1 MAILAG
7 VDEAGVGPRL
17 GPLVAA
23 AVTWAGPAQVLGES
37 LWEALAPAL
46 SPGQGSLVIADS
58 KTLYRG
64 QRDRVGFRRLEHTVL
79 AAVGTAGKVPG
90 SLGEL
95 MARMGASGTAGANP
109 LPWYEGDALPLP
121 RAADPAAIQ
130 RDSQRL
136 AARLRELDLEPPLIA
151 CEVVNECAFNRL
163 LADTGGKGD
172 ALLAVDARL
181 LRRLPEDSGQV
192 HLDRHGGRRRYGA
205 WLQGVFP
212 QGFVWTLGEDA
223 STSRYQV
230 ARASG
235 ACLEVWVAV
244 GCEARQ
250 LPVALAS
257 MVAKYIRELH
267 MELLNRFWAA
277 RVPGLTPTAGY
288 PVDAAR
294 FVGQIAVAV
303 REEGL
308 ELADIVRHR

>member
-7 VDEAGVGPRL
+7 IDEAGVGPRL

-23 AVTWAGPAQVLGES
+23 AVTWAGPPKVLGES
-37 LWEALAPAL
+37 LWEALAPAV
-46 SPGQGSLVIADS
+46 SPSQGSLVIADS
-58 KTLYRG
+58 KRLYRG
-64 QRDRVGFRRLEHTVL
+64 QRDRAGFRRLEHAVL
-79 AAVGTAGKVPG
+79 AVAGTAGKVPG

-95 MARMGASGTAGANP
+95 MARMSASGAADATP
-109 LPWYEGDALPLP
+109 LPFYQGDALPLP

-136 AARLRELDLEPPLIA
+136 AGRLRELGLQPPLIA
-151 CEVVNECAFNRL
+151 CDVVNECAFNRL
-163 LADTGGKGD
+163 LADTGGKGE

-181 LRRLPEDSGQV
+181 LRRLPEDDGEV
-192 HLDRHGGRRRYGA
+192 HLDRLGGRRRYGP

-212 QGFVWTLGEDA
+212 RGFVWILGEDA
-223 STSRYQV
+223 SVSRYRV
-230 ARASG
+230 TRASG
-235 ACLEVWVAV
+235 ASLEVCVTV

-294 FVGQIAVAV
+294 FVGQIAAVA

-308 ELADIVRHR
+308 DLAEIVRRR

>member
-1 MAILAG
+1 MAMVAG
-7 VDEAGVGPRL
+7 IDEAGVGPRL

-23 AVTWAGPAQVLGES
+23 AVTLAGPAQVLDGS
-37 LWEALAPAL
+37 LWEALAPAV
-46 SPGQGSLVIADS
+46 SPAPGSLVIADS
-58 KTLYRG
+58 KVLYRG
-64 QRDRVGFRRLEHTVL
+64 QRDRAGFRRLEHAVL
-79 AAVGTAGKVPG
+79 AVAGTAGQVPG

-95 MARMGASGTAGANP
+95 LAWMGASRAAGANL
-109 LPWYEGDALPLP
+109 LPWYKGDSLRLP
-121 RAADPAAIQ
+121 RAADPAAVQ

-136 AARLRELDLEPPLIA
+136 AARLRELDLQPPLVA
-151 CEVVNECAFNRL
+151 CEVVDERAFNRL

-181 LRRLPEDSGQV
+181 LLRLPEDSGQV
-192 HLDRHGGRRRYGA
+192 HLDRLGGRRRYGP

-223 STSRYQV
+223 GTSRYRV
-230 ARASG
+230 TRASG
-235 ACLEVWVAV
+235 VSLEVCVAV

-257 MVAKYIRELH
+257 MVAKYIRELY

-288 PVDAAR
+288 PADTPR
-294 FVGQIAVAV
+294 FLGQIAAVA

-308 ELADIVRHR
+308 ELAEIVRHR